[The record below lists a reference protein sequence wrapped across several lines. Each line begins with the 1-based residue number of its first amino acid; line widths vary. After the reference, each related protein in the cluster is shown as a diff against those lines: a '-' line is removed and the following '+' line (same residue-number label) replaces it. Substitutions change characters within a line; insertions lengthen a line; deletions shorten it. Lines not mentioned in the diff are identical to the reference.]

1 MKKVLWVAGI
11 LIVLLAIATIIA
23 TVSQKTIKT
32 EKTVKNDEITNIKIK
47 GNVGD
52 ITLVKGNDD
61 TFSIV
66 QVSNSKKHTLEVE
79 ENGDTLVINSHIKKF
94 FSLNLSLQAAK
105 TPTLRVTVP
114 ARVYQDITLSNSV
127 GDIKIDDIEGTNLT
141 IKTTTGDIKAT
152 KLTAKDIELTST
164 VGDVKVYQINGDIEA
179 KTSTGDVTV
188 VSKESDRN
196 IEVSSSVGD
205 IVITLPKE
213 PKDANVK
220 GKTTLG
226 DVQLFGKEDKDILFG
241 AGTYKISG
249 KTSTGDVTIDA
260 NE

>member
-11 LIVLLAIATIIA
+11 LIVLLAIASIIA
-23 TVSQKTIKT
+23 TVNQKTIKT
-32 EKTVKNDEITNIKIK
+32 EKTVKNDKIIDIKIK

-94 FSLNLSLQAAK
+94 FSFDLSLQAVK

-141 IKTTTGDIKAT
+141 VKTSTGDIKAT

-164 VGDVKVYQINGDIEA
+164 VGDVKVYKTNGDIEV

-188 VSKESDRN
+188 VSKESDKN
-196 IEVSSSVGD
+196 IEASSSVGD

-226 DVQLFGKEDKDILFG
+226 DVQVFGKENKDISFG
-241 AGTYKISG
+241 NGTYKISG